1 MPSEFGE
8 FVEEE
13 DAMMGQRHL
22 ARHGHLAAADQSH
35 IGDWVTGGATRPGG
49 DKGGACDGVSRTS
62 GSAIADRIVVSGRA
76 NTDVPA
82 FAGLSN
88 R

>member
-1 MPSEFGE
+1 LPQHFKHMPSEFGE

-35 IGDWVTGGATRPGG
+35 IGNGLVGRDM
-49 DKGGACDGVSRTS
+49 GVWSHSRRASDDVFPPTS
-62 GSAIADRIVVSGRA
+62 QQG
-76 NTDVPA
+76 
-82 FAGLSN
+82 
-88 R
+88 